1 MTDGGKR
8 AQLLRARRLVAWLI
22 VLASIG
28 MALTGC
34 QYQHVDPPSSFNLSG
49 TWVLDERESDAAP
62 DPDEIRRREDRDVL
76 RGRQRDARAS
86 SAFVVHDFP
95 VVGATRMVIEQD
107 DYSMGIEYDSGA
119 AYRDVTWG
127 ERERNYWLIRAG
139 WRNDALVIESS
150 RDPIRGTETMRLE
163 DSGSRLRVEVDVRTG
178 GQDVR
183 VERVFER
190 Q

>member
-1 MTDGGKR
+1 
-8 AQLLRARRLVAWLI
+8 
-22 VLASIG
+22 

-34 QYQHVDPPSSFNLSG
+34 QYQHVDPPSSFDLSG
-49 TWVLDERESDAAP
+49 TWVLDERKSDAAP

-107 DYSMGIEYDSGA
+107 DHSMGIDYDGR

-127 ERERNYWLIRAG
+127 ERERNYWTIRAG
-139 WRNDALVIESS
+139 WRNDALVIESR
-150 RDPIRGTETMRLE
+150 RDPISATETMRLE
-163 DSGSRLRVEVDVRTG
+163 EGGGRLRVEVSVRTG

-183 VERVFER
+183 VERVFTR

>member
-1 MTDGGKR
+1 MARSGKESR
-8 AQLLRARRLVAWLI
+8 PLWPVRLVAWLI
-22 VLASIG
+22 VLACIG
-28 MALTGC
+28 MVATGC

-49 TWVLDERESDAAP
+49 TWVLNEGRSDAAP
-62 DPDEIRRREDRDVL
+62 DPDEIRRREDVDVL

-107 DYSMGIEYDSGA
+107 DYSMGIDYAGGG
-119 AYRDVTWG
+119 YRDVTWG
-127 ERERNYWLIRAG
+127 ERTRNYWTVRAG
-139 WRNDALVIESS
+139 WHDEALVIESR

-163 DSGSRLRVEVDVRTG
+163 DGGRRLRVEVFVRTG

-183 VERVFER
+183 AVRVFER

>member
-1 MTDGGKR
+1 M
-8 AQLLRARRLVAWLI
+8 RLVAWLI
-22 VLASIG
+22 VLACIG
-28 MALTGC
+28 MVATGC

-49 TWVLDERESDAAP
+49 TWVLNEGRSDAAP
-62 DPDEIRRREDRDVL
+62 DPDEIRRREDVDVL

-107 DYSMGIEYDSGA
+107 DYSMGIDYAGGG
-119 AYRDVTWG
+119 YRDVTWG
-127 ERERNYWLIRAG
+127 ERTRNYWTVRAG
-139 WRNDALVIESS
+139 WHDEALVIESR

-163 DSGSRLRVEVDVRTG
+163 DGGRRLRVEVFVRTG

-183 VERVFER
+183 AVRVFER

>member
-1 MTDGGKR
+1 
-8 AQLLRARRLVAWLI
+8 
-22 VLASIG
+22 
-28 MALTGC
+28 MAVTGC

-49 TWVLDERESDAAP
+49 TWVLNEIESDAPP
-62 DPDEIRRREDRDVL
+62 DPDEIRRREDIDVL
-76 RGRQRDARAS
+76 RGRQRDAQAS

-107 DYSMGIEYDSGA
+107 DYSMGVEYDGGT
-119 AYRDVTWG
+119 YRDVTWG
-127 ERERNYWLIRAG
+127 ERERNYWTIRAG
-139 WRNDALVIESS
+139 WRKDALLIESR

-163 DSGSRLRVEVDVRTG
+163 EGGRQLRVEVFVKTG

-183 VERVFER
+183 AERVFER

>member
-1 MTDGGKR
+1 MAGSRKGSKP
-8 AQLLRARRLVAWLI
+8 LWPVRLVAWLI
-22 VLASIG
+22 VLACIG
-28 MALTGC
+28 MVVTAC

-49 TWVLDERESDAAP
+49 TWVLNERESDSAP

-107 DYSMGIEYDSGA
+107 DYSMGIEYDSGG
-119 AYRDVTWG
+119 YRDVTWG
-127 ERERNYWLIRAG
+127 ERTRDYWTIRAG
-139 WRNDALVIESS
+139 WRDEALVIESR
-150 RDPIRGTETMRLE
+150 RDPISGTETMRLE
-163 DSGSRLRVEVDVRTG
+163 ADGRRLRVEVFVKTG

-183 VERVFER
+183 AVRVFD
-190 Q
+190 QQ

>member
-1 MTDGGKR
+1 M
-8 AQLLRARRLVAWLI
+8 
-22 VLASIG
+22 
-28 MALTGC
+28 
-34 QYQHVDPPSSFNLSG
+34 
-49 TWVLDERESDAAP
+49 
-62 DPDEIRRREDRDVL
+62 L

-107 DYSMGIEYDSGA
+107 DYSMGIDYAGGG
-119 AYRDVTWG
+119 YRDVTWG
-127 ERERNYWLIRAG
+127 ERTRNYWTVRAG
-139 WRNDALVIESS
+139 WHDEALVIESR

-163 DSGSRLRVEVDVRTG
+163 DGGRRLRVEVFVRTG

-183 VERVFER
+183 AVRVFER